1 MAHEIENS
9 DVVGITNNEK
19 TGAEDRG
26 WHRLGR
32 PIPRGRDAVET
43 FTDLGIDWGT
53 RLDPIYRKV
62 PVVDVDGFPIINE
75 FGEQQTELVQLEKDF
90 MHVRDDNNLELGL
103 VGAGYKPFENIDV
116 AKFADALAGADAA
129 VQVETAGTLYN
140 SRRVFVLVKLP
151 QQIVATS
158 EDISEQ
164 FILISNGHGG
174 FAGFSAYPT
183 SVRVVCANTLRWS
196 MKDAAKGLS
205 FRHTGNLD
213 EKIGQVRQVLG
224 IAVAETE
231 KFQEQVTALVN
242 TTLLGD
248 KLDQFFL
255 DAYTVA
261 FGKLTGLDPD
271 SLKKAT
277 ERRDKI
283 IAEQK
288 VLLENHRNSLD
299 GIRGTAWS
307 ALNAITEWHDHK
319 RGRKTTVEDS
329 QVRRHSNLFGVS
341 AKDKTNTLKL
351 ALSLV

>member
-1 MAHEIENS
+1 MAHEIQSTDSVLISSANQ
-9 DVVGITNNEK
+9 T
-19 TGAEDRG
+19 DRG
-26 WHRLGR
+26 WHGLGK
-32 PIPRGRDAVET
+32 PIPQGKDAVST
-43 FTDLGIDWGT
+43 FVENGIDWGT

-62 PVVDVDGFPIINE
+62 PIVDIDGFPVI
-75 FGEQQTELVQLEKDF
+75 GEDGTPAFNWVQLENDF
-90 MHVRDDNNLELGL
+90 MHTREDNNLELGL
-103 VGAGYKPFENIDV
+103 VGKGYRAFENIDV

-129 VQVETAGTLYN
+129 VRVETAGTLYN
-140 SRRVFVLVKLP
+140 SRRVFVLVRLP
-151 QQIVATS
+151 QQIIATS

-164 FILISNGHGG
+164 FVLISNGHGG

-196 MKDAAKGLS
+196 LRDAAKGLS

-224 IAVAETE
+224 IAVQETA

-255 DAYTVA
+255 DAYTAA

-271 SLKKAT
+271 SLTKAT
-277 ERRDKI
+277 KRRDTI

-288 VLLENHRNSLD
+288 VLLENSRNALD

-307 ALNAITEWHDHK
+307 AFNAVTEWHDHK
-319 RGRKTTVEDS
+319 RGRNTTVEDS

-341 AKDKTNTLKL
+341 SKDKTKTLQL